1 MATQTA
7 VFGGGCF
14 WCTEAA
20 FQDLKGVHSAV
31 PGYAGGKG
39 QQPSYQQVTSG
50 TTGHAEVVRVIFD
63 PDLISYEDLLK
74 VLFTVHDPTTRN
86 RQGNDIGTQYRSIIF
101 YSDES
106 QKQTAEEFIARI
118 NPEFDGRIVTEVEPL
133 TDFYEAEDNHHD
145 YFKKNPNAGY
155 CQVIISPKVA
165 KLRKEFAE
173 LLKD

>member
-14 WCTEAA
+14 WCIEAA

-50 TTGHAEVVRVIFD
+50 MTGHAEVVKVTFD
-63 PDLISYEDLLK
+63 SDVISYEDLLK
-74 VLFTVHDPTTRN
+74 VLFTVHDPTTSN
-86 RQGNDIGTQYRSIIF
+86 RQGNDIGTQYRSIIL

-106 QKQTAEEFIARI
+106 QKKTAQDIIARI
-118 NPEFDGRIVTEVEPL
+118 NPEFDGRIVTEIEPL
-133 TDFYEAEDNHHD
+133 TDFYEAEDYHHD

-165 KLRKEFAE
+165 KLRKEFAG

>member
-1 MATQTA
+1 MTTQTA
-7 VFGGGCF
+7 VFGAGCF

-31 PGYAGGKG
+31 PGYAGGKA

-50 TTGHAEVVRVIFD
+50 VTGHAEVVKVTFD
-63 PDLISYEDLLK
+63 PEMISYEDLLK

-86 RQGNDIGTQYRSIIF
+86 RQGNDIGTQYRSIILF
-101 YSDES
+101 SDES
-106 QKQTAEEFIARI
+106 QKKTAEDFIARI
-118 NPEFDGRIVTEVEPL
+118 NPKFDGRIVTEVEPL
-133 TDFYEAEDNHHD
+133 AEFFESEDYHHD

-165 KLRKEFAE
+165 KLRKEFAG